1 MQVLGIDIGGSGIKG
16 ALVNTKTGELLA
28 ERHRISTPQ
37 PATPNAV
44 AETVAALVEHF
55 NWQGPIG
62 CGFPAIVLDGVVKSA
77 ANISEKWLEV
87 KVEKLLSK
95 ATNCKVKV
103 VNDADAAGFA
113 EAKFGV
119 GKNRRGAI
127 FLVTVGTGL
136 GTCLVVNGKLV
147 PNTEFGHVLLHG
159 MIAEQY
165 ASDATRKR
173 EDLSWQE
180 WAERFSEYLEHMCR
194 LLSPNLIV
202 LGGGAS
208 KKQKKWGD
216 YLKCGVEVVT
226 AQLRNEAGIIG
237 AALAAAS
244 ESDTVH

>member
-159 MIAEQY
+159 
-165 ASDATRKR
+165 
-173 EDLSWQE
+173 
-180 WAERFSEYLEHMCR
+180 C
-194 LLSPNLIV
+194 LLYTSP
-202 LGGGAS
+202 S
-208 KKQKKWGD
+208 PRD
-216 YLKCGVEVVT
+216 PE
-226 AQLRNEAGIIG
+226 
-237 AALAAAS
+237 
-244 ESDTVH
+244 